1 MLLLALVETVFASGI
16 ELVVMGLVVVSLTA
30 ELALK
35 LAIISFLKLLG
46 LLFELLGLWLLW
58 VSELGLC
65 KLPPSLPVSLRTE
78 MRVPLLSLLSLLSLP
93 SRLLHRP
100 SAAFNNNESSSS
112 SSSVCLAFLAGGHHH
127 SSACC

>member
-78 MRVPLLSLLSLLSLP
+78 MRVPLLSLLSLP

-100 SAAFNNNESSSS
+100 SAFNE
-112 SSSVCLAFLAGGHHH
+112 SSVCLAFLAGGHH
-127 SSACC
+127 SSAC